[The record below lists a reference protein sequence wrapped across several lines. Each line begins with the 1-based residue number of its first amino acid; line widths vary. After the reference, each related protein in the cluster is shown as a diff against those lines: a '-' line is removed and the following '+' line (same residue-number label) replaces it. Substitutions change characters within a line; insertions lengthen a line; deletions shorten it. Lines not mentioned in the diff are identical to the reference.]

1 MRIFDKLSKAM
12 QIAPYLNGVSEEQF
26 KYVVEVCK
34 MIGTNNVHRVPCFVF
49 SEEMRQQLRALG
61 MLGEIVV
68 VQSSEAHKVAEML
81 NEGDAE
87 KMRMKALEIMRN
99 ANTFPT

>member
-1 MRIFDKLSKAM
+1 
-12 QIAPYLNGVSEEQF
+12 
-26 KYVVEVCK
+26 
-34 MIGTNNVHRVPCFVF
+34 
-49 SEEMRQQLRALG
+49 
-61 MLGEIVV
+61 